1 MARIKKQIFTIDR
14 RKEFRLRLEAK
25 KNGNKNKD
33 GTFNIMLNDFPEPEL
48 VDRIIEKVR
57 QL

>member
-1 MARIKKQIFTIDR
+1 MAKIKQQVFTIDR

-25 KNGNKNKD
+25 KNGKKRQD
-33 GTFNIMLNDFPEPEL
+33 SSFNIILKDFPEPEL
-48 VDRIIEKVR
+48 VDRIIERVR

>member
-1 MARIKKQIFTIDR
+1 MAKIKQQVFTIDR

-25 KNGNKNKD
+25 KNGKKGQD
-33 GTFNIMLNDFPEPEL
+33 GSFNIMLKDFPEPEL
-48 VDRIIEKVR
+48 VDRIIERVR

>member
-1 MARIKKQIFTIDR
+1 MARIKKQVFTIDR

-25 KNGNKNKD
+25 KNGKKSKD
-33 GTFNIMLNDFPEPEL
+33 GTFNIMLNEFPEPEL